1 MYGIELYQNRKNGT
15 KLNLCDNSV
24 FFLIQEGYKNS
35 KEIAKLLDLFSYD
48 LLAESIAKLH
58 NLQLV
63 EVDLNNGEVRLTEQV
78 MLLVNKLNEIAES
91 GKDLDRESLFKVFQQ
106 CVENKEIVRYFKG
119 CIIL

>member
-1 MYGIELYQNRKNGT
+1 MYGFELYQNKRNMA

-58 NLQLV
+58 NLQLI
-63 EVDLNNGEVRLTEQV
+63 EVDLSNGEVCLTEQ
-78 MLLVNKLNEIAES
+78 MLSLISKLNEIAENE
-91 GKDLDRESLFKVFQQ
+91 KDLDQESVFKVFQQ
-106 CVENKEIVRYFKG
+106 YVKDEEIVRYFKG

>member
-1 MYGIELYQNRKNGT
+1 MYGLELYQNKRNVA

-63 EVDLNNGEVRLTEQV
+63 EVDLNNGEILLTEQV
-78 MLLVNKLNEIAES
+78 MLVINKLNEIAES
-91 GKDLDRESLFKVFQQ
+91 
-106 CVENKEIVRYFKG
+106 VEAVSEADTAV
-119 CIIL
+119 L

>member
-1 MYGIELYQNRKNGT
+1 MYGIELYQNKKNGA

-58 NLQLV
+58 NLQLI
-63 EVDLNNGEVRLTEQV
+63 EVDLNNGEVRLTKQV

-91 GKDLDRESLFKVFQQ
+91 DKDLDRESLFKVFQQ
-106 CVENKEIVRYFKG
+106 CAENKEIVRYFKG

>member
-1 MYGIELYQNRKNGT
+1 MYGLELYQNKKNVA

-63 EVDLNNGEVRLTEQV
+63 EVDLNNGEICLTEQV
-78 MLLVNKLNEIAES
+78 KLIINKLNEIAES
-91 GKDLDRESLFKVFQQ
+91 DKDLDRNDLFKVFQQ
-106 CVENKEIVRYFKG
+106 YVENKEIMRYFKG
-119 CIIL
+119 CIVL